1 MTPFQHQIAASHGEL
16 IRLVLACAHDVQTTP
31 ALEALL
37 DDMHDNGWSALAF
50 TLRQR
55 ILPAQEQSDIPP
67 LDEEDHA
74 ILQLIEYF
82 EENPQELE
90 TLDTHGAEHNAQFA
104 GQALAAVVYAATQ
117 GEREALEAI
126 AELHQA
132 ADTPAALATSAAL
145 IHMIEGERTAETL
158 SYDLP
163 TEQAA
168 LIHAV
173 LAALRALEN

>member
-16 IRLVLACAHDVQTTP
+16 IRLVLACANDAQTIP

-37 DDMHDNGWSALAF
+37 DDMHDNGWIALTL

-55 ILPAQEQSDIPP
+55 TQPTLEQSDIPP
-67 LDEEDHA
+67 LDDEDHA
-74 ILQLIEYF
+74 ILQLVEYV
-82 EENPQELE
+82 EQNPHH
-90 TLDTHGAEHNAQFA
+90 LDTLNTHATQQNTQFA
-104 GQALAAVVYAATQ
+104 AQALAAVVYAATQ
-117 GEREALEAI
+117 GEREALETI

-158 SYDLP
+158 SFHLP
-163 TEQAA
+163 AEQAELIQAILTA
-168 LIHAV
+168 LSI
-173 LAALRALEN
+173 LEA